1 MNKELII
8 LILAAGLGKR
18 MHSDIPKVLHK
29 ILDKPILYYVIET
42 ARNLYPEKIMAIIG
56 YKADLIRQEFR
67 DYNDIAFVLQE
78 KMLGTGHAV
87 MQTEDLLKDFNGK
100 LLILCG
106 DTPLLTKETLN
117 EFIENGIRNPFN
129 LLSFKLENPEGYGRI
144 IRNNKDEF
152 TGIVEERDARDWE
165 KSIKEVNS
173 GIYLVDSK
181 LLFSLLK
188 DLDNNNAQNEFY
200 LTDTVSIYFRKGGKP
215 SAFLANDPVE
225 FIGINTQEQ
234 LKDAEEVMRKRN

>member
-18 MHSDIPKVLHK
+18 MHSDIPKVLHR

-42 ARNLYPEKIMAIIG
+42 ARNLCPEKVITIIG
-56 YKADLIRQEFR
+56 YKADLIQQEFMHY
-67 DYNDIAFVLQE
+67 DDIAFVLQE

-87 MQTEDLLKDFNGK
+87 MQTENFLRDYAGK

-106 DTPLLTKETLN
+106 DTPLLTKETLS
-117 EFIENGIRNPFN
+117 EFIEKANESPFN

-152 TGIVEERDARDWE
+152 IGIVEEKDAKDYE
-165 KSIKEVNS
+165 KSIREVNS
-173 GIYLVDSK
+173 GIYLVESN

-188 DLDNNNAQNEFY
+188 DLDNNNAQSEFY
-200 LTDTVSIYFRKGGKP
+200 LTDTVSIYFRKGGRP
-215 SAFLANDPVE
+215 FAFISNDPLQ
-225 FIGINTQEQ
+225 FIGINTPEQ
-234 LKDAEEVMRKRN
+234 LKKAEEIMRTRN